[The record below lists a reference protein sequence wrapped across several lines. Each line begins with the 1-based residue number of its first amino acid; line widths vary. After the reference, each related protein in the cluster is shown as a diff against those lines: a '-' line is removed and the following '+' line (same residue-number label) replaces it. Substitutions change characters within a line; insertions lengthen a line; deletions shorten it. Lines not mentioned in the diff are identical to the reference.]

1 MIVRV
6 FTLLLL
12 LLLLPLH
19 VVADRADHV
28 DAQRLLERGEILSLT
43 VILERARAA
52 QPGRVVE
59 IELKRERAAWHYE
72 LEVLAADGRVW
83 ELLLDARTGELL
95 KRELDD

>member
-1 MIVRV
+1 MTVRI
-6 FTLLLL
+6 LILLL
-12 LLLLPLH
+12 LLLLPLQSS
-19 VVADRADHV
+19 ADRDDHI
-28 DAQRLLERGEILSLT
+28 DARRLLESGEILPLT

-59 IELKRERAAWHYE
+59 VELKRERAAWHYE

>member
-1 MIVRV
+1 MTMRISI
-6 FTLLLL
+6 LL
-12 LLLLPLH
+12 LLLLPMLSL
-19 VVADRADHV
+19 AGRADHV
-28 DAQRLLERGEILSLT
+28 DARQLLESGEILPLT

-59 IELKRERAAWHYE
+59 VELKRERAAWHYE